1 MIKSLK
7 NRDLRKNNT
16 LVKRGT
22 LSEGLKNVADYLGL
36 NPEKSVFLHSTVVND
51 DNLGR
56 RLFYKPSF
64 AHSQI
69 LSILPRESTTP
80 KGVCLYVN
88 EDLRDYLSEV
98 GLAPKDNYFYID
110 KYPSKKS
117 YPYFSVSGYFK
128 EYLKNLDMD
137 ELESISGSTV
147 VSSFISRDD
156 EIIADFIKGSLI
168 MNVKDQVKFNSK
180 YYLRKLSK
188 KYEYPIPP
196 GVAFEGLNSL
206 ESAFSSLKEL
216 MKIRTYNVDNT
227 KVWCKFQSQTSG
239 KGSYIFKGFGKDSYA
254 NTRNH
259 ILEFCGKLDISDNEI
274 LNKVP
279 LILEV
284 DVDSIP
290 EESQIGNIGVEAVVS
305 SDSVTLVGCVSQ
317 DSKDGR
323 YIGSIIDRETK
334 ELSKYAEEAA
344 LPFLKAIKREGYRG
358 FITIDVLLTK
368 NENTGKIRGY
378 NIDPNARFTA
388 GTPLL
393 SLLQYSEK
401 MSEKELFG
409 LSYSNA
415 IKDSDNLFD
424 RVKYYCGDDLYL
436 GKDSNYQG
444 IIPIILNDVNYFE
457 NKKRYLRTVVVKESI
472 SHCKRVYMNFKERII
487 RDLNY

>member
-1 MIKSLK
+1 MKVSIK
-7 NRDLRKNNT
+7 NTYLRKNNI

-22 LSEGLKNVADYLGL
+22 LSEGLKNVANYLDLEPG
-36 NPEKSVFLHSTVVND
+36 KSVFLHSTVVND

-69 LSILPRESTTP
+69 LSILPRESTSP

-88 EDLRDYLSEV
+88 KDLRDYLSEV
-98 GLAPKDNYFYID
+98 GIAPKENYFYID
-110 KYPSKKS
+110 KYPSKDS

-128 EYLKNLDMD
+128 EYLKNLKEDY
-137 ELESISGSTV
+137 LKSITGSTV

-180 YYLRKLSK
+180 YYLRQLSE
-188 KYEYPIPP
+188 KYDYPIPP
-196 GVAFEGLNSL
+196 GIAFTGLNSL
-206 ESAFSSLKEL
+206 EDAFTSLKEL
-216 MKIRTYNVDNT
+216 MSIRGYNVDNA

-239 KGSYIFKGFGKDSYA
+239 KGSYLFEGFKEDSLA
-254 NTRNH
+254 NTKIH
-259 ILEFCGKLDISDNEI
+259 IFEFCQKLDISEREI

-284 DVDSIP
+284 DVNSIP
-290 EESQIGNIGVEAVVS
+290 KERQIGNIGVEAVVG
-305 SDSVTLVGCVSQ
+305 SDSLTLVGCVSQ

-323 YIGSIIDRETK
+323 YIGSIIDKDTK
-334 ELSKYAEEAA
+334 DLSRYAEEAA
-344 LPFLKAIKREGYRG
+344 LPFLKAIQREGYRG

-368 NENTGKIRGY
+368 SDTTGEIKGY

-393 SLLQYSEK
+393 SLLQYNEK
-401 MSEKELFG
+401 MLDKELFG

-436 GKDSNYQG
+436 GKDTNYQG

-457 NKKRYLRTVVVKESI
+457 NKKRYLRTVVIKESI
-472 SHCKRVYMNFKERII
+472 SQCKEVYMNFKDRII
-487 RDLNY
+487 KDLNS

>member
-1 MIKSLK
+1 MRGTLK
-7 NRDLRKNNT
+7 NTDLRKKNI
-16 LVKRGT
+16 LVNRGT
-22 LSEGLKNVADYLGL
+22 LSEGLKNIADYLGL

-88 EDLRDYLSEV
+88 KDLRDYLSEV
-98 GLAPKDNYFYID
+98 GLAPKENYFYID
-110 KYPSKKS
+110 KYPSKNT

-128 EYLKNLDMD
+128 EYLKNFDID

-156 EIIADFIKGSLI
+156 EIIANFIKGSLI

-180 YYLRKLSK
+180 YYLRQLSE
-188 KYEYPIPP
+188 KYDYPIPR

-206 ESAFSSLKEL
+206 EDAFTSLKEL
-216 MKIRTYNVDNT
+216 MILKGYNIDNA

-239 KGSYIFKGFGKDSYA
+239 KGSYLFEGFNKDALS
-254 NTRNH
+254 NTRSH
-259 ILEFCGKLDISDNEI
+259 IFEFCQKLYISEDEI

-284 DVDSIP
+284 DVNSIP
-290 EESQIGNIGVEAVVS
+290 DEIQIGNIGVEAVVG
-305 SDSVTLVGCVSQ
+305 SDSITLVGCVSQ
-317 DSKDGR
+317 DSKAGR
-323 YIGSIIDRETK
+323 YIGSIINTETK

-344 LPFLKAIKREGYRG
+344 LPFLKAIQIEGYRG
-358 FITIDVLLTK
+358 FMTIDVLLTK
-368 NENTGKIRGY
+368 SDTTGKISGY

-444 IIPIILNDVNYFE
+444 IIPIILNDVNFFE
-457 NKKRYLRTVVVKESI
+457 NKKRYLRTVVIKESI
-472 SHCKRVYMNFKERII
+472 SQCKEVYMNFKEKII
-487 RDLNY
+487 KDLNS